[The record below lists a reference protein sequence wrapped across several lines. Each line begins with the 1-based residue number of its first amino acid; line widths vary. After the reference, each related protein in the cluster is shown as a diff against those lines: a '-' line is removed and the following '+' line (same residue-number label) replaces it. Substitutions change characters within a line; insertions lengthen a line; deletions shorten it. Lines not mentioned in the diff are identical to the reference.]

1 MPYDFTAAAAALR
14 RAGSV
19 DGWADKK
26 SAQLQRDYLV
36 PMQDCTLRLESLAEE
51 IAAFIF
57 DVERNIS
64 EIND

>member
-51 IAAFIF
+51 IAA
-57 DVERNIS
+57 EA
-64 EIND
+64 